1 MREQE
6 EISVRWE
13 YLMAKKKKRLKF
25 KGYKA
30 PKGGRLEGDI
40 GTILDVKKE
49 ELYGFLGDEQGIK
62 SESGKVMS
70 ESKQVIKKYNGHFNN
85 QMIRLRSEVILKELG
100 NEQLSTYEVVP
111 SHEVDIFNN
120 KISEESNL
128 GKLLLGKKVGQVIK
142 LPTPMG
148 IVGYQ
153 ILEIKIGRAS
163 CRERV

>member
-1 MREQE
+1 
-6 EISVRWE
+6 
-13 YLMAKKKKRLKF
+13 MAKRKKKKKFIGKELKPYQAP
-25 KGYKA
+25 KWGYKA
-30 PKGGRLEGDI
+30 RKGGRLEGDI

-100 NEQLSTYEVVP
+100 NEQSSTYEIVP

-120 KISEESNL
+120 KISDESNL

-153 ILEIKIGRAS
+153 IIEIKQKLI
-163 CRERV
+163 